1 MADKRINKRRA
12 EKLKSQGAEAKAF
25 LKDLGNSF
33 KDDKEQDRI
42 VHTKNYKIVNFFVF
56 IILAIGAVIMVF
68 PLLYMVATSFM
79 TKNQILSGHFSILP
93 DPILIGKY
101 SEVLQKGEFISGVW
115 NTIKVEI
122 PVLIIGGFTSS
133 LAAFAF
139 AKMNFRGKNLLF
151 LALLATIMI
160 PFAVVMIPQYVL
172 FVKLG
177 WTNSL
182 LPLIIPG
189 CFGNV
194 SMIFFLRQNL
204 FGVPNDL
211 MDAAKLDGCGYF
223 QSYYKIFLPLMKG
236 ALGTQL
242 MLWFMGIWND
252 YLAPTIFLRSEK
264 LWTLQVV
271 IRSFNSYYAIQSD
284 YALIMAAS
292 VIAMLPTLVLFFA
305 FQRVIIES
313 VAISGIK

>member
-1 MADKRINKRRA
+1 MGADKTKKDNKDKASKPPKVSKIRFRRQRMSRGELIA
-12 EKLKSQGAEAKAF
+12 NIIIF
-25 LKDLGNSF
+25 
-33 KDDKEQDRI
+33 I
-42 VHTKNYKIVNFFVF
+42 VMA
-56 IILAIGAVIMVF
+56 LGAVTMVF
-68 PLLYMVATSFM
+68 PLIYMVATSFM
-79 TKNQILSGHFSILP
+79 TKNQILSGHLTIFP

-101 SEVLQKGEFISGVW
+101 SEVLGKGEFIRGIF
-115 NTIKVEI
+115 NTIKVEV
-122 PVLIIGGFTSS
+122 PLLIIGGFTSS

-139 AKMNFRGKNLLF
+139 AKLNFRGKNALF

-172 FVKLG
+172 FTKLH

-204 FGVPNDL
+204 FGIPSEL
-211 MDAAKLDGCGYF
+211 MDAAKLDGCTYF
-223 QSYYKIFLPLMKG
+223 GCYWRIFLPLMKG

-292 VIAMLPTLVLFFA
+292 VIAMLPTLILFFL
-305 FQRVIIES
+305 FQRVIVES

>member
-1 MADKRINKRRA
+1 MATAILTKTKSSQKDYMNDRVTSPKERA
-12 EKLKSQGAEAKAF
+12 FNIIIFIVLF
-25 LKDLGNSF
+25 LF
-33 KDDKEQDRI
+33 
-42 VHTKNYKIVNFFVF
+42 
-56 IILAIGAVIMVF
+56 AITMVF
-68 PLLYMVATSFM
+68 PLIYMVATSFM
-79 TKNQILSGHFSILP
+79 TKNQILSGTLTIIP

-101 SEVLQKGEFISGVW
+101 SEVMKKGQFISGIF

-122 PVLIIGGFTSS
+122 PVLLIGGFTSS

-139 AKMNFRGKNLLF
+139 AKMEFRGKNALF

-172 FVKLG
+172 FTTLH

-182 LPLIIPG
+182 APLIIPG

-204 FGVPNDL
+204 YSIPSDL
-211 MDAAKLDGCGYF
+211 MDAAKIDGCNYF
-223 QSYYKIFLPLMKG
+223 GIYWKIFLPLMKG

-264 LWTLQVV
+264 TWTLQVV
-271 IRSFNSYYAIQSD
+271 IRSFNHYYAIQSD

-292 VIAMLPTLVLFFA
+292 VIAMLPTLILFFL

-313 VAISGIK
+313 IAISGIK

>member
-1 MADKRINKRRA
+1 MNDRVTSPK
-12 EKLKSQGAEAKAF
+12 EKTFNIIIFVLLF
-25 LKDLGNSF
+25 LFAL
-33 KDDKEQDRI
+33 
-42 VHTKNYKIVNFFVF
+42 T
-56 IILAIGAVIMVF
+56 MVF
-68 PLLYMVATSFM
+68 PLVYMVATSFM
-79 TKNQILSGHFSILP
+79 TKNQILSGTLTIIP

-101 SEVLQKGEFISGVW
+101 SEVMKKGQFISGII

-139 AKMNFRGKNLLF
+139 AKMEFRGKNALF

-172 FVKLG
+172 FTKLH

-182 LPLIIPG
+182 APLIIPG

-204 FGVPNDL
+204 YSIPSDL
-211 MDAAKLDGCGYF
+211 MDAAKIDGCNYF
-223 QSYYKIFLPLMKG
+223 GIYWKIFLPLMKG

-264 LWTLQVV
+264 TWTLQVV
-271 IRSFNSYYAIQSD
+271 IRSFNHYYAIQSD

-292 VIAMLPTLVLFFA
+292 VIAMLPTLILFFL

-313 VAISGIK
+313 IAISGIK

>member
-1 MADKRINKRRA
+1 MKVALKKKSGNKDYQTDRVLSSG
-12 EKLKSQGAEAKAF
+12 EKFWNIVIFVLLALFAF
-25 LKDLGNSF
+25 
-33 KDDKEQDRI
+33 
-42 VHTKNYKIVNFFVF
+42 T
-56 IILAIGAVIMVF
+56 MVF
-68 PLLYMVATSFM
+68 PLIYMVATSFM
-79 TKNQILSGHFSILP
+79 TKNQILSGSLTIFP
-93 DPILIGKY
+93 NPILIGKY
-101 SEVLQKGEFISGVW
+101 SEVLKKGQFISGII
-115 NTIKVEI
+115 NTITVEI

-139 AKMNFRGKNLLF
+139 AKMNFRGKNILF

-172 FVKLG
+172 FTKLH

-182 LPLIIPG
+182 APLIIPG

-204 FGVPNDL
+204 YSIPTEL
-211 MDAAKLDGCGYF
+211 MDAAKIDGCNYF
-223 QSYYKIFLPLMKG
+223 RIYYKIFLPLMKG

-292 VIAMLPTLVLFFA
+292 VIAMLPTLLLFFV

-313 VAISGIK
+313 IAISGIK

>member
-1 MADKRINKRRA
+1 MSNEKAKKPAPFTSSSKNKSKG
-12 EKLKSQGAEAKAF
+12 E
-25 LKDLGNSF
+25 
-33 KDDKEQDRI
+33 
-42 VHTKNYKIVNFFVF
+42 KIVDV
-56 IILAIGAVIMVF
+56 IDVVLLSIGGVAMVF
-68 PLLYMVATSFM
+68 PLIYMVATSFM
-79 TKNQILSGHFSILP
+79 TKNQILSGTLSIIP

-101 SEVLQKGEFISGVW
+101 SEVLNKGEFIRGVM
-115 NTIKVEI
+115 NTLMVEI
-122 PVLIIGGFTSS
+122 PVLLIGGFTSS

-139 AKMNFRGKNLLF
+139 AKMQFRGKGALF
-151 LALLATIMI
+151 LLLLATIMI

-172 FVKLG
+172 FTKLH

-204 FGVPNDL
+204 LSIPTDL
-211 MDAAKLDGCGYF
+211 MDAAKLDGCTYF
-223 QSYYKIFLPLMKG
+223 GCYYRVFLPLMKG

-292 VIAMLPTLVLFFA
+292 VIAMLPTLVLFFL
-305 FQRVIIES
+305 FQRVIVES
-313 VAISGIK
+313 IAISGIK

>member
-1 MADKRINKRRA
+1 MATLALSRQ
-12 EKLKSQGAEAKAF
+12 KSKDYMDDHVTTPKEKAF
-25 LKDLGNSF
+25 N
-33 KDDKEQDRI
+33 I
-42 VHTKNYKIVNFFVF
+42 IIF
-56 IILAIGAVIMVF
+56 IILLLFAITMVF
-68 PLLYMVATSFM
+68 PLIYMVATSFM
-79 TKNQILSGHFSILP
+79 TKNQILSGSLTIIP

-101 SEVLQKGEFISGVW
+101 SQVLQKGQFISGIL

-122 PVLIIGGFTSS
+122 PVLLIGGFTSS

-139 AKMNFRGKNLLF
+139 AKMEFRGKNALF

-172 FVKLG
+172 FTKLH

-182 LPLIIPG
+182 APLIIPG

-204 FGVPNDL
+204 YSIPSDL
-211 MDAAKLDGCGYF
+211 MDAAKIDGCNYF
-223 QSYYKIFLPLMKG
+223 GIYWKIFLPLMKG

-264 LWTLQVV
+264 QWTLQVV

-292 VIAMLPTLVLFFA
+292 VIAMLPTLLLFFM
-305 FQRVIIES
+305 FQRMIIQS
-313 VAISGIK
+313 IAISGIK

>member
-1 MADKRINKRRA
+1 MKVALKKKSGNKDYQTDRVLSSG
-12 EKLKSQGAEAKAF
+12 EKFWNIVIFVLLALFAF
-25 LKDLGNSF
+25 
-33 KDDKEQDRI
+33 
-42 VHTKNYKIVNFFVF
+42 T
-56 IILAIGAVIMVF
+56 MVF
-68 PLLYMVATSFM
+68 PLIYMVATSFM
-79 TKNQILSGHFSILP
+79 TKNQILSGSLTIFP
-93 DPILIGKY
+93 NPILIGKY
-101 SEVLQKGEFISGVW
+101 SEVLKKGQFISGII
-115 NTIKVEI
+115 NTITVEI
-122 PVLIIGGFTSS
+122 PVLLIGGFTSS

-139 AKMNFRGKNLLF
+139 AKMDFRGKNLLF

-172 FVKLG
+172 FTKLH

-182 LPLIIPG
+182 APLIIPG

-204 FGVPNDL
+204 YSIPTEL
-211 MDAAKLDGCGYF
+211 MDAAKIDGCNYF
-223 QSYYKIFLPLMKG
+223 RIYYKIFLPLMKG

-292 VIAMLPTLVLFFA
+292 VIAMLPTLLLFFV

-313 VAISGIK
+313 IAISGIK

>member
-1 MADKRINKRRA
+1 MSAAVSNAKKLEKEQRIADKKRDT
-12 EKLKSQGAEAKAF
+12 ETNEPLSK
-25 LKDLGNSF
+25 KDKTFN
-33 KDDKEQDRI
+33 I
-42 VHTKNYKIVNFFVF
+42 IIF
-56 IILAIGAVIMVF
+56 IILFLGALTMVF

-79 TKNQILSGHFSILP
+79 TKNQILSGHFTVIP
-93 DPILIGKY
+93 DPVLIGKY
-101 SEVLQKGEFISGVW
+101 SEVLGKGNFITGII

-122 PVLIIGGFTSS
+122 PVLLIGGFTSS

-139 AKMNFRGKNLLF
+139 AKMEFRGKGAF
-151 LALLATIMI
+151 FMALLATIMI

-172 FVKLG
+172 FTKLR

-194 SMIFFLRQNL
+194 GMIFFLRQNL
-204 FGVPNDL
+204 YGIPKDL
-211 MDAAKLDGCGYF
+211 MEAAKLDGCSYF
-223 QSYYKIFLPLMKG
+223 GCYWRIFLPLMKG
-236 ALGTQL
+236 ALGTQM

-252 YLAPTIFLRSEK
+252 YLAPAIFLRNEST
-264 LWTLQVV
+264 WTLQVV

-292 VIAMLPTLVLFFA
+292 VIAMLPTLILFFV
-305 FQRVIIES
+305 FQRMIVES